1 MSQTAFTIG
10 GLASRA
16 GVNVET
22 VRYYQRRGLL
32 EEPRRPPGGTRRYD
46 ETHLVRLQA
55 IRKAQGMGFTLE
67 EVSDLLADHGDAACA
82 HTEALAKQKLAD
94 VRRRIAELQALER
107 DLARMVSRCER
118 SGDAHCPVL
127 RDFSGLPSEA

>member
-1 MSQTAFTIG
+1 VSQPAFTIG
-10 GLASRA
+10 ILASRA

-32 EEPRRPPGGTRRYD
+32 DEPRRPPGGTRRYD
-46 ETHLVRLQA
+46 DAHLARLQA

-67 EVSDLLADHGDAACA
+67 EVADLLADHGEAACA

-107 DLARMVSRCER
+107 ELSRIASRCEN
-118 SGDAHCPVL
+118 SKDAHCPVL
-127 RDFSGLPSEA
+127 RDFTGSPGEA